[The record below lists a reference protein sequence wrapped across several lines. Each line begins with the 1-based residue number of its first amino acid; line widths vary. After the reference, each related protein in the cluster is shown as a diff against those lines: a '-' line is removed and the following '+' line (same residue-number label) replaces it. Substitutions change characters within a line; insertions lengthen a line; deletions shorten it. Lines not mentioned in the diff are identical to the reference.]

1 MKTLLLEA
9 GPCTN
14 TGLSTQSIPLL
25 ASRIHHSNVDWNYEM
40 EPQSVGGSVFPEGRV
55 PIPRAKVLGGCAEIN
70 FMLHVRGTAGDYDG
84 WAEEVSDSSW
94 NSTFMSKMEDK
105 YESFVE
111 PLLPE
116 RPHPYIGTFLSAA
129 NRTEYGVQQDYN
141 ERSQVRSG
149 AFVYRHASKNGVRQ
163 SSARQMLLP
172 QMKTSTNL
180 HVLTNA
186 HVQKLNFE
194 GKKVTSV
201 RVSHG
206 DEVFDIKARHEVILS
221 AGSYASPQLLQLSG
235 VGPKDHLE
243 EHNVDL
249 VQDLPGVGE
258 HLQDHYQT
266 YLKVRV
272 GSGKSYYPTSISAL
286 HLPRGLFE
294 WLISGTGIFETS
306 GVGTSSLIATT
317 SIPLNKNTHTNRIRV
332 LWCFGE
338 EV

>member
-141 ERSQVRSG
+141 ERSEVRSG
-149 AFVYRHASKNGVRQ
+149 AFVYV
-163 SSARQMLLP
+163 
-172 QMKTSTNL
+172 
-180 HVLTNA
+180 
-186 HVQKLNFE
+186 
-194 GKKVTSV
+194 
-201 RVSHG
+201 
-206 DEVFDIKARHEVILS
+206 VFDHITVSREYYFHHSFTSLEHHTRTQVQTCKQERCSTIKCASNAPSSNENVHEFTRAYECS
-221 AGSYASPQLLQLSG
+221 RSETQL
-235 VGPKDHLE
+235 
-243 EHNVDL
+243 
-249 VQDLPGVGE
+249 
-258 HLQDHYQT
+258 
-266 YLKVRV
+266 
-272 GSGKSYYPTSISAL
+272 
-286 HLPRGLFE
+286 
-294 WLISGTGIFETS
+294 
-306 GVGTSSLIATT
+306 
-317 SIPLNKNTHTNRIRV
+317 
-332 LWCFGE
+332 
-338 EV
+338 

>member
-1 MKTLLLEA
+1 MDVLR
-9 GPCTN
+9 
-14 TGLSTQSIPLL
+14 SISC
-25 ASRIHHSNVDWNYEM
+25 AS
-40 EPQSVGGSVFPEGRV
+40 
-55 PIPRAKVLGGCAEIN
+55 C
-70 FMLHVRGTAGDYDG
+70 GTAGDYDG

-141 ERSQVRSG
+141 ERSEVRSG
-149 AFVYRHASKNGVRQ
+149 AFGYRHASKNGVRQ

-221 AGSYASPQLLQLSG
+221 AGAYASPQLLQLSG
-235 VGPKDHLE
+235 VGPKDHLRSTMWIW
-243 EHNVDL
+243 
-249 VQDLPGVGE
+249 
-258 HLQDHYQT
+258 YKI
-266 YLKVRV
+266 YL
-272 GSGKSYYPTSISAL
+272 
-286 HLPRGLFE
+286 E
-294 WLISGTGIFETS
+294 
-306 GVGTSSLIATT
+306 
-317 SIPLNKNTHTNRIRV
+317 
-332 LWCFGE
+332 
-338 EV
+338 

>member
-1 MKTLLLEA
+1 
-9 GPCTN
+9 
-14 TGLSTQSIPLL
+14 
-25 ASRIHHSNVDWNYEM
+25 
-40 EPQSVGGSVFPEGRV
+40 
-55 PIPRAKVLGGCAEIN
+55 
-70 FMLHVRGTAGDYDG
+70 
-84 WAEEVSDSSW
+84 
-94 NSTFMSKMEDK
+94 
-105 YESFVE
+105 
-111 PLLPE
+111 
-116 RPHPYIGTFLSAA
+116 
-129 NRTEYGVQQDYN
+129 
-141 ERSQVRSG
+141 
-149 AFVYRHASKNGVRQ
+149 
-163 SSARQMLLP
+163 
-172 QMKTSTNL
+172 MKTSTNL

-221 AGSYASPQLLQLSG
+221 AGAYASPQLLQLSG

-286 HLPRGLFE
+286 HLPRGLFD

-306 GVGTSSLIATT
+306 GVGTSLSL
-317 SIPLNKNTHTNRIRV
+317 SLSLSDIPLNKNTQHKQDSGTLV
-332 LWCFGE
+332 LRRRSLRKHQVFKFIA
-338 EV
+338 